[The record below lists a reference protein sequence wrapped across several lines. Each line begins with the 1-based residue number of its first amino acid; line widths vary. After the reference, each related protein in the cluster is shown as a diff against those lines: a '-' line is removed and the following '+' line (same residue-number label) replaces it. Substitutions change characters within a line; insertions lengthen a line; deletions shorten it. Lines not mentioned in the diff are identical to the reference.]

1 MAATVFTEVRHSLSS
16 LIEQISLGEIGLPDI
31 QRPFVWKNTKVRD
44 LFDSMYRGFPVGYL
58 LFWASGATG
67 KVRHIGADSKQKV
80 PRLLIVD
87 GQQRLTSLYAVLKGI
102 PVLRDDF
109 THEKISIAFRPRDA
123 RFEVADAAIRKD
135 PEFIPDISDLWS
147 GELHWSKFE
156 RQFIDRLRDRGALS
170 SDAEE
175 ERIRDSI
182 DQLKDLRTYPFTVL
196 ELATSVD
203 EEQVAEVFVR
213 INSAGAT
220 LSQADFILTLMSVHW
235 DEGRYQLE
243 DFSRAAR
250 QPGVGQASPYNHYIQ
265 PSPDQL
271 LRVAIALGFRRA
283 RLQSVYSVL
292 RGKDLETGEYSE
304 LLRDAQFDRLKG
316 AQAEVLNLQNWHDFL
331 KSLMRAGLKSGKMI
345 TSQTTLLYSY
355 AMWLIGKHEFG
366 VDPFELRNVIARWVF
381 MAQLTGRYT
390 GSYETTM
397 EQDMARL
404 VDIKDAAG
412 FVRTLNQVVDDTLT
426 GDFWQITMPN
436 MLATSAAAGPA
447 IAAYDAALNLLD
459 ARALLSKVR
468 VSELLDPTHSAP
480 KAAVERHHLFPKAY
494 LKRSGFDTARQYNQ
508 VANFSWVEWA
518 TNIEISDDSPD
529 EYWPNEVAAKD
540 FSGKELAD
548 MMRWHAL
555 PDGWQDMMYEEF
567 LEARRHLIAGVTR
580 EGFERLG

>member
-1 MAATVFTEVRHSLSS
+1 MATTVFTEVRHSLLS

-67 KVRHIGADSKQKV
+67 KVRQIGADSKQKV

-156 RQFIDRLRDRGALS
+156 RQFIDRLRERGVLT
-170 SDAEE
+170 SDEEE
-175 ERIRDSI
+175 ERIRDCI

-196 ELATSVD
+196 ELSTSVD

-250 QPGVGQASPYNHYIQ
+250 QPGVGEASPYNHYIQ

-304 LLRDAQFDRLKG
+304 ALRDVQFDTLKN
-316 AQAEVLNLQNWHDFL
+316 AQADVLNLQNWHDFL
-331 KSLMRAGLKSGKMI
+331 KALMRAGLKSSKMI

-355 AMWLIGKHEFG
+355 AMWLIGKREFG
-366 VDPFELRNVIARWVF
+366 VDAFELRNVIARWIF

-404 VDIKDAAG
+404 VDVKDAGG
-412 FVRTLNQVVDDTLT
+412 FVRALNTVIDDTLT
-426 GDFWQITMPN
+426 SDFWQITMPN
-436 MLATSAAAGPA
+436 MLVTSAAAGPA

-494 LKRSGFDTARQYNQ
+494 LKRAGFDTARQYNQ
-508 VANFSWVEWA
+508 VANFAWVEWA
-518 TNIEISDDSPD
+518 TNIEISDDAPD
-529 EYWPNEVAAKD
+529 EYWPAEIAAKD
-540 FSGKELAD
+540 FTVAELAN
-548 MMRWHAL
+548 MMKWHAL
-555 PDGWQDMMYEEF
+555 PEGWQDTMYEEF
-567 LEARRHLIAGVTR
+567 LEKRRHLIAAVTR
-580 EGFERLG
+580 EGFERLA